1 MIQFIYMLSFMAGAG
16 IHIFNGVPTGSM
28 PNHGLVVSA
37 DPVSGFRLR
46 ILCGSDSMMENV
58 GTILG
63 RRGNIYTGDEAFVID
78 SSQPG
83 QVTMENV
90 VDSQTALGTNQE
102 GVYTCRI
109 PLQSGEIRDI
119 YLGIYTIDFSSMPV
133 FNRCLAI
140 NLIMLF
146 QQQLK

>member
-1 MIQFIYMLSFMAGAG
+1 MSQCFITIFSGAG
-16 IHIFNGVPTGSM
+16 IHVFNGVQTGSM

-46 ILCGSDSMMENV
+46 ILCGSDSMENV

-63 RRGNIYTGDEAFVID
+63 RRGNIYTGDEAFVVD
-78 SSQPG
+78 SLQPG

-90 VDSQTALGTNQE
+90 VDSQTALETNQE

-119 YLGIYTIDFSSMPV
+119 YLGIYIIGFSSMPV
-133 FNRCLAI
+133 FKKKL
-140 NLIMLF
+140 
-146 QQQLK
+146 